1 MILLMPH
8 KADNAAQTISAK
20 QWWLCIILSLITK
33 STLNCSTCY
42 SDFKEMG
49 KVPLLTNPNS
59 FFTWHC
65 IKKVAAESFCAVRK
79 SIILSWFHTLST

>member
-1 MILLMPH
+1 MPH

-33 STLNCSTCY
+33 STLNRSTCY

-49 KVPLLTNPNS
+49 KVPLLTNSNS